1 MNPLQALGEAG
12 QSVWLDFLDRRFLT
26 DGGLKALIEADG
38 VTGVTS
44 NPTIFERAIS
54 QVDAYDDDFRAL
66 LAAKPASTAIEI
78 YEHLAV
84 RDIQLAAD
92 ILRPVYDAR
101 HKRDGY
107 VSLEVSPY
115 IALDT
120 QGTIDEARRL
130 WSAVDR
136 PNVMIKVPGTPAGIA
151 AATTLIGDG
160 LNLNVTLLFSVEV
173 YRAVA
178 DAIMT
183 GLEMRV
189 ARQAPIDHIASV
201 ASFFI
206 SRIDTEV
213 EKAIVKL
220 DTVEARSLSGKV
232 AIANAKLAYAVYRDI
247 VASSRW
253 KALSAKDALP
263 QRLLWAS
270 TGSKMPGLGDVAYV
284 EGLVCSETVNTM
296 APATMKAFRDH
307 GAVREG
313 GVGDGLAARDCVQRA
328 NATGVDLNRIG
339 RDLLDG
345 GLALFS
351 ASFDDLLKA
360 VDDKRLRFLAE
371 AAADVR

>member
-54 QVDAYDDDFRAL
+54 QVDGYDDDFRAL
-66 LAAKPASTAIEI
+66 LAAKSASTAIEI

-84 RDIQLAAD
+84 RDIQLSAD

-101 HKRDGY
+101 QKRDGY

-136 PNVMIKVPGTPAGIA
+136 PNVMIKVPGTAAGIA
-151 AATTLIGDG
+151 AAATLIDEG
-160 LNLNVTLLFSVEV
+160 LNLNVTLLFSVNI

-183 GLEMRV
+183 GLEARV

-201 ASFFI
+201 ASFFV

-213 EKAIVKL
+213 EKTFVKSE
-220 DTVEARSLSGKV
+220 DVGARSLSGKL
-232 AIANAKLAYAVYRDI
+232 AIANAGLAYEAYCSI
-247 VASSRW
+247 VASDRW
-253 KALSAKDALP
+253 RALSAKGALP

-270 TGSKMPGLGDVAYV
+270 TGAKLPGLSDVAYV
-284 EGLVCSETVNTM
+284 EGLVAPETVNTM
-296 APATMKAFRDH
+296 APATLKAFRDH
-307 GAVREG
+307 GAIG
-313 GVGDGLAARDCVQRA
+313 PDALAEDLSAHDCVQRA
-328 NATGVDLNRIG
+328 KAAGVDLEQIG
-339 RDLLDG
+339 SGLLDS

-351 ASFDDLLKA
+351 ASFDALLKA

-371 AAADVR
+371 TQVKVG

>member
-1 MNPLQALGEAG
+1 M
-12 QSVWLDFLDRRFLT
+12 
-26 DGGLKALIEADG
+26 
-38 VTGVTS
+38 
-44 NPTIFERAIS
+44 
-54 QVDAYDDDFRAL
+54 
-66 LAAKPASTAIEI
+66 
-78 YEHLAV
+78 
-84 RDIQLAAD
+84 
-92 ILRPVYDAR
+92 
-101 HKRDGY
+101 
-107 VSLEVSPY
+107 
-115 IALDT
+115 
-120 QGTIDEARRL
+120 
-130 WSAVDR
+130 
-136 PNVMIKVPGTPAGIA
+136 
-151 AATTLIGDG
+151 
-160 LNLNVTLLFSVEV
+160 TLLFSVEV

-253 KALSAKDALP
+253 KALSAKGALP

-307 GAVREG
+307 GAVDEG
-313 GVGDGLAARDCVQRA
+313 GVEDGLAARDCVQRA
-328 NATGVDLNRIG
+328 NATGIDLNRIG

-371 AAADVR
+371 GSADVR